1 MMLQSWFEIDKL
13 RHDPKAAAL
22 EYSPFYHLTI
32 VILVLSEI
40 DWNMFD
46 LAVWA
51 LTYIGTGLLRNAL
64 FSIKLER
71 ETLLSTFTYEFRLVR
86 LLNNS
91 KLLGAILSL
100 VSLVTFI
107 ALHLFFVGIN
117 LKVVNVLAF
126 PFMMLCIDGA
136 FLFLVSATCE
146 KDLLVYFN
154 HNINAVLPT
163 YKLELIDKIAG
174 NSVRVWHYYN
184 LIRFFLKTLLQRVG
198 ILEYMWIFSVINAG
212 LAAVRTLYNSI
223 GKYRNYN
230 KLMARFDRLFRRTTS
245 APDQNCTICL
255 TELLN
260 CQELAVCGHKF
271 HYRCL
276 LEWMQTKMHC
286 PICRAPIEL

>member
-136 FLFLVSATCE
+136 FLFLVSPTCE
-146 KDLLVYFN
+146 
-154 HNINAVLPT
+154 
-163 YKLELIDKIAG
+163 
-174 NSVRVWHYYN
+174 
-184 LIRFFLKTLLQRVG
+184 
-198 ILEYMWIFSVINAG
+198 
-212 LAAVRTLYNSI
+212 
-223 GKYRNYN
+223 
-230 KLMARFDRLFRRTTS
+230 
-245 APDQNCTICL
+245 
-255 TELLN
+255 
-260 CQELAVCGHKF
+260 
-271 HYRCL
+271 
-276 LEWMQTKMHC
+276 
-286 PICRAPIEL
+286 